1 MIQLD
6 TTPPDDAPDA
16 LKGVW
21 PLVLRWAGGD
31 DAARGD
37 RIEAASTEELRA
49 LAAAVKPLY
58 PAVSGYLGATGNAAR
73 AAPFGDLVHAGL
85 VARFELALR
94 ARWASQASGW

>member
-58 PAVSGYLGATGNAAR
+58 PAVSGYGATGNAAR